1 MDDEKILDLFF
12 ERSEEAIEAAGQKY
26 GALAV
31 KIATNI
37 LGDRSDAEECV
48 NDSYLA
54 LWNAIPPARPGH
66 LASFLCKIVRNLSLK
81 RYQYNT
87 AQKRNSVYDV
97 ALEEIAEFLPSQNT
111 VEQEIEAG
119 ELTVMLEEFMDSLSQ
134 ENRVIFMRRY
144 WFADPYEDIADRV
157 GMTVKNV
164 SVRLVRM
171 RKSLRGYLAE
181 RGVTV

>member
-12 ERSEEAIEAAGQKY
+12 ERSEDAIEAAGQKY
-26 GALAV
+26 GALAT
-31 KIATNI
+31 KIAMNI

-48 NDSYLA
+48 NDTYLA
-54 LWNAIPPARPGH
+54 LWNTIPPARPGH
-66 LASFLCKIVRNLSLK
+66 LTSYLCKIVRNLSLK
-81 RYQYNT
+81 KYQYNT

-97 ALEEIAEFLPSQNT
+97 ALEEVAEFLPAQST

-119 ELTVMLEEFMDSLSQ
+119 ELTEMLESFMDSLSQ

-144 WFADPYEDIADRV
+144 WFSDPYEDIADRV
-157 GMTVKNV
+157 GLTVKNV

-171 RKSLRGYLAE
+171 RRSLREYLAE